1 MHKRKAAQYGFGL
14 LVTRDRRD
22 RVSFEHFEG
31 MMTHFRP
38 RKSEYLQQWGG
49 LEELQKGPAPF
60 PILGT
65 TKISAFFYT
74 PTAHHT

>member
-1 MHKRKAAQYGFGL
+1 MRLCSNLRLPRKEREKFKALFLHKRKAAQYGFGL

-38 RKSEYLQQWGG
+38 RKSEYVQ
-49 LEELQKGPAPF
+49 
-60 PILGT
+60 
-65 TKISAFFYT
+65 
-74 PTAHHT
+74 